1 MAHREP
7 VKLDAGPLL
16 AAAAALLLLVS
27 LFLDWYGRAGVGES
41 AITGWTAFEVH
52 DLLLAL
58 IGLLALSRAAGAL
71 GATTHRGPQVPL
83 WALGAAALVLVGSQV
98 LNHPPAA
105 IDAEVRVGAWL
116 ALGASLLLLVAGL
129 LNRVRV
135 SIVGDDPGKSARVPE
150 PGSGAASAG
159 DPAPGA
165 VSAGAP
171 PRERAPFASAEDG
184 ETETRPLPGDR

>member
-27 LFLDWYGRAGVGES
+27 LFLDWYGRSGVEES
-41 AITGWTAFEVH
+41 AVTGWTAFEVH
-52 DLLLAL
+52 DLVLA
-58 IGLLALSRAAGAL
+58 IVGLLALSRAAGAL

-98 LNHPPAA
+98 LNHPPSA

-135 SIVGDDPGKSARVPE
+135 SIVDDDTGKSARVPE
-150 PGSGAASAG
+150 PAG
-159 DPAPGA
+159 T
-165 VSAGAP
+165 P
-171 PRERAPFASAEDG
+171 PRERAPSASAESA
-184 ETETRPLPGDR
+184 ESETRPLPGDR